1 MPRDLPKDSPIMT
14 AADVIVYT
22 REGCHLCDD
31 ARDLLIR
38 HGIDPTMINID
49 ENAELKKKYDA
60 CVPVVSIGGK
70 VRFRGRINE
79 PLLRRI
85 LKRL

>member
-1 MPRDLPKDSPIMT
+1 MT
-14 AADVIVYT
+14 STDFIVYT

-38 HGIDPTMINID
+38 HGIDPMMINID
-49 ENAELKKKYDA
+49 ENVELKKKYDT

-70 VRFRGRINE
+70 VRFRGRVNE
-79 PLLRRI
+79 TLLRRI
-85 LKRL
+85 LKRM